1 MKKVYISA
9 TYNDLKEHRAAVAH
23 ALRKMNYE
31 VHCMEDYV
39 ATDERTDD
47 RCTQDVANC
56 DFYVGILALRY
67 GWIPPGSNISITEQE
82 YRKAR
87 SQLEKTRCLMFLL
100 DEQSADWP
108 VRWIDAV
115 QSPDSAAKLRQFR
128 DSLEGMSVNTFTTL
142 EQLVQSVMASVY
154 MEDLKWWKTSLKQE
168 FERTLDHCRVT
179 PVGAPGDFASDAY
192 KLELGSSVGNDIVE
206 TIQAAI
212 RAANN
217 ARLVSLDLGQNG
229 GWWSTR
235 LHLLA
240 GLLTRYSTVE
250 KLVFF
255 SKKKCLGTCSPAD
268 VWGYL
273 ATAKPEVEEAFSKS
287 LPPPTALDAA
297 AEIPMIV
304 SNYSINLGDLL
315 FPPPDG
321 DRTKVEQAI
330 KIQIEPHML
339 PQIPGFNPDRV
350 SLPAGV
356 DHVGNLPAILGKE
369 YPFVPLEF
377 PTETVVIDRVSLA
390 SRIAKLAVERV

>member
-1 MKKVYISA
+1 MKSVYVSS
-9 TYNDLKEHRAAVAH
+9 TYKDLKEHREAVGR
-23 ALRKMNYE
+23 ALRKMNYI

-67 GWIPPGSNISITEQE
+67 GWTPPGSEISITELE
-82 YRKAR
+82 YLKAR
-87 SQLEKTRCLMFLL
+87 SQPAKTRCLMFLL
-100 DEQSADWP
+100 DDNAADWP

-115 QSPDSAAKLRQFR
+115 QSPGSAAKLKRFR
-128 DSLEGMSVNTFTTL
+128 DSFEGQSAGTFTTL
-142 EQLVQSVMASVY
+142 EELVQGVMASVY

-168 FERTLDHCRVT
+168 FESTLDHCRVT
-179 PVGAPGDFASDAY
+179 PVGAPDSFASNTY
-192 KLELGSSVGNDIVE
+192 KLQLGSSVGSDIVDV
-206 TIQAAI
+206 IQAAI
-212 RAANN
+212 RAAND
-217 ARLVSLDLGQNG
+217 ARLISIDLSQNG

-235 LHLLA
+235 LHLLS
-240 GLLTRYSTVE
+240 GLLVRYTNVE

-255 SKKKCLGTCSPAD
+255 ANKRFLGTCSPAD

-273 ATAKPEVEEAFSKS
+273 ATAKPEVEQAFASS
-287 LPPPTALDAA
+287 LPQAASLDAA

-304 SNYSINLGDLL
+304 MNYSMKLGDLL
-315 FPPPDG
+315 VPAPNG
-321 DRTKVEQAI
+321 DRMQVEQAI

-350 SLPAGV
+350 PLPAGG
-356 DHVGNLPAILGKE
+356 DHVGNLPAILGKD
-369 YPFVPLEF
+369 YPFVPVEF
-377 PTETVVIDRVSLA
+377 PGETMVIDRVDLA